1 VAKKKVEILTQE
13 DRELLSR
20 HFQIAPDI
28 LKEAGVRRITHKEAQ
43 NFGFYKKDADAPFDG
58 ILFPYL
64 DTQDLFNARL
74 RRDVYEKKDDGSPDG
89 KYLMLPSNRSLRR
102 GLYMMP
108 TDRQRLESL
117 QNGKR
122 GGVRVV
128 MMEAEKSALAA
139 TSWARRAKRKDI
151 IFVAT
156 GGCNSYNTPD
166 LELLRGLKV
175 DVLLDSNVWEPSRR
189 PERAE
194 STIVSLLNREYGADA
209 GALRL
214 PRDSRAEGINGPDDF
229 LAEKKD
235 GAFARLIDGPRAEP
249 WLARVGVPWDVYNNT
264 TPPRMAIEGFL
275 QEEGVTLLGALPSGM
290 KTWVMLSMVKALLT
304 GQNAFNHEHFP
315 VPCVA
320 ERVIYLTPE
329 VSRSWFKQRLEQIEL
344 GEYIKSQ
351 RLLIRTLSETRIELT
366 DPDLLL
372 AARGAY
378 VFLDTVVRFT
388 KGAENENK
396 DNDAGLAAGCFALLA
411 AGARAVVGAHHA
423 RKDSIN
429 DKMTLENMLRGAG
442 DIGAFVRTVY
452 GLKKISRP
460 DDISSARVLVECLK
474 PADFNPPEP
483 FTLEGRPYINNHEGM
498 VMVEKKLGDR
508 ELSELRKGGRPE
520 TPDKGKKVKWL
531 QDIIPALEK
540 SGKEPT
546 YALLAEEMNKTFKS
560 NHNADT
566 VARWLKEKREERK
579 AIAQAAAAAASKK

>member
-1 VAKKKVEILTQE
+1 MAKQKAETLTQK

-28 LKEAGVRRITHKEAQ
+28 LKEAMVMRVTHAAAR
-43 NFGFYKKDADAPFDG
+43 NLGFCKKDATEPFDG
-58 ILFPYL
+58 ILFPYR
-64 DTQDLFNARL
+64 DIQGSFNARL
-74 RRDVYEKKDDGSPDG
+74 RRDVCEKKEDGSPDG
-89 KYLMLPSNRSLRR
+89 KYLMLPADRYLRR
-102 GLYMMP
+102 GLYILP
-108 TDRQRLESL
+108 SDRRRLQE
-117 QNGKR
+117 GKVR
-122 GGVRVV
+122 RVV
-128 MMEAEKSALAA
+128 MMEAEKSVLASS
-139 TSWARRAKRKDI
+139 SWARRAKRKDL

-156 GGCNSYNTPD
+156 GGCDSYLTSD
-166 LELLRGLKV
+166 LKLLRGLKV
-175 DVLLDSNVWEPSRR
+175 DVLLDSNVWEPNRR

-194 STIVSLLNREYGADA
+194 SIIVSLLNREYGADA

-214 PRDSRAEGINGPDDF
+214 PREAAAQGINGPDDYI
-229 LAEKKD
+229 AQKKD
-235 GAFARLIDGPRAEP
+235 LAFARLIDGPRAEP
-249 WLARVGVPWDVYNNT
+249 WLAHVGVPWDVYNNT

-304 GQNAFNHEHFP
+304 GQAAFKHFA
-315 VPCVA
+315 VPRVA
-320 ERVIYLTPE
+320 DRVIYLTPE
-329 VSRSWFKQRLEQIEL
+329 VSRSWLKERIEKMEL

-366 DPDLLL
+366 DPYLLL
-372 AARGAY
+372 SAKGAF

-423 RKDSIN
+423 RKDSGN

-483 FTLEGRPYINNHEGM
+483 FMLEGRPYINNHEGM
-498 VMVEKKLGDR
+498 VMEKKLGGQ
-508 ELSELRKGGRPE
+508 ELGALRKGGRPE
-520 TPDKGKKVKWL
+520 TPDKEKKVKWL
-531 QDIIPALEK
+531 MDVIVVQQK
-540 SGKEPT
+540 SGKKLT
-546 YALLAEEMNKTFKS
+546 YSSLAEDLNKTFKGS

-566 VARWLKEKREERK
+566 VARWLKEAREERK
-579 AIAQAAAAAASKK
+579 AIAHAAAAAFKK